1 MKKINDMKNQAFV
14 DGQNLYL
21 GTTSCKKS
29 WKVDLYRFREYLR
42 RKYFIDKA
50 YYFMGSL
57 DDDSEDLY
65 NLIQD
70 AGFILVFRAHSD
82 ALISNKKGNVDTDIV
97 FMMMRNFHECTD
109 VGKFFLISGDG
120 DYYKTVRYLVD
131 KGKFGKVLFPAR
143 KNASSLYRK
152 IGNAY
157 YDYLDKADLRKK
169 IELKEDGN

>member
-1 MKKINDMKNQAFV
+1 M
-14 DGQNLYL
+14 
-21 GTTSCKKS
+21 
-29 WKVDLYRFREYLR
+29 
-42 RKYFIDKA
+42 
-50 YYFMGSL
+50 
-57 DDDSEDLY
+57 
-65 NLIQD
+65 
-70 AGFILVFRAHSD
+70 
-82 ALISNKKGNVDTDIV
+82 
-97 FMMMRNFHECTD
+97 NFHECTD